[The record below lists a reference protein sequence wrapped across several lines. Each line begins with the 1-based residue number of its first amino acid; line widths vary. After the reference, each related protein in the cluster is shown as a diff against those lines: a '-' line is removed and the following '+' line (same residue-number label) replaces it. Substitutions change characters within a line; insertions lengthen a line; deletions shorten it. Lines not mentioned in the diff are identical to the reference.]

1 MIGIQFCKT
10 NLKKKKKKL
19 FSFQP
24 LSRYGH
30 YKRLNLLNFGKGGQ
44 MVYFMRMYFRIF
56 ISFQRFS
63 QQKDGIRFDS
73 KQKLGAGSE
82 VRFDNM
88 DPYNTIFGSGSVYL
102 IDVGHF
108 QSR

>member
-1 MIGIQFCKT
+1 MA
-10 NLKKKKKKL
+10 
-19 FSFQP
+19 P
-24 LSRYGH
+24 LTLSPT
-30 YKRLNLLNFGKGGQ
+30 LPLNNINCTQSNLLNFGKRGQ

-63 QQKDGIRFDS
+63 KQKDGIRFDS

-102 IDVGHF
+102 IDVRHF